1 MLYLV
6 STIFG
11 TNFLPPLWGRYK
23 NGEKRGG
30 GERWAKNFFST
41 NQKIGLKLRPA
52 YSLCLL
58 IGVPEVKS
66 FHLIYDMPTSGRY
79 PLRGG
84 EGANWRAY

>member
-1 MLYLV
+1 M
-6 STIFG
+6 G
-11 TNFLPPLWGRYK
+11 
-23 NGEKRGG
+23 KRGV
-30 GERWAKNFFST
+30 GERWAKIFFST

-84 EGANWRAY
+84 GGGKLEAVLVIFLAKSIFIFIYEFLRSRAFI